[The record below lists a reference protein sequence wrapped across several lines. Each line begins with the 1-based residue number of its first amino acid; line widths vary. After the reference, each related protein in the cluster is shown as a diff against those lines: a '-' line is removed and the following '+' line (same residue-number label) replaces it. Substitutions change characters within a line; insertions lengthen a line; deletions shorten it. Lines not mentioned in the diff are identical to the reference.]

1 MNAPI
6 AYAVALGLLL
16 GALASPLLLGY
27 HAAPLATV
35 AATLGAALACA
46 TDRRAGAA

>member
-1 MNAPI
+1 MSALH
-6 AYAVALGLLL
+6 AVALGVLT

>member
-1 MNAPI
+1 MTALH
-6 AYAVALGLLL
+6 AVALGVLL
-16 GALASPLLLGY
+16 GAPAAVLLLGY